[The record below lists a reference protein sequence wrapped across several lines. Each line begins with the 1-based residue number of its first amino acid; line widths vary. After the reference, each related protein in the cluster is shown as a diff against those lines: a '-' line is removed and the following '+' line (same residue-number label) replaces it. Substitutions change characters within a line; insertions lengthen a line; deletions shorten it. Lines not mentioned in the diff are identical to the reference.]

1 MSARKIHEND
11 VFERLTVIKAYSKR
25 QGNRFF
31 SLCRCICGTEKEIN
45 NNHLL
50 SGQCKSCGC
59 LQREIAKKN
68 DSNKSHG
75 QSYTRLY
82 RIWLDLVKRGIGKVN
97 KKYYADKNIT
107 ICKEWLS
114 FPNFF
119 EWSKNNGYK
128 DNLTIDRINN
138 DKGYYPENCR
148 WTTPR
153 EQANNRSTNR
163 LICYKNRTETLANW
177 ARILNISY
185 ASAKY
190 RANHNLD
197 LASGQKYE

>member
-50 SGQCKSCGC
+50 NGSCKSCGC
-59 LQREIAKKN
+59 LHREISKKN
-68 DSNKSHG
+68 QSNKIHG
-75 QSYTRLY
+75 QSHTRLY
-82 RIWLDLVKRGIGKVN
+82 RIWRDLVKRGIGKAN

-119 EWSKNNGYK
+119 EWSKNNGYN

-163 LICYKNRTETLANW
+163 FICYKNRTETLANW

-197 LASGQKYE
+197 LASGKKYE

>member
-1 MSARKIHEND
+1 MALRKIHDND
-11 VFERLTVIKAYSKR
+11 IFERLTVIKAYSKR
-25 QGNRFF
+25 YKNRFF
-31 SLCRCICGTEKEIN
+31 SLCRCICGTEKEIDN
-45 NNHLL
+45 GHLL
-50 SGQCKSCGC
+50 NGQCKSCGC
-59 LQREIAKKN
+59 LQREISKKN
-68 DSNKSHG
+68 DSNKTHG

-82 RIWLDLVKRGIGKVN
+82 RIWCDLVKRGTGKVN

-119 EWSKNNGYK
+119 EWSKNNGYS

-138 DKGYYPENCR
+138 NKGYYPENCR

-163 LICYKNRTETLANW
+163 FICYKNRTETLANW
-177 ARILNISY
+177 SRILNISY

-197 LASGQKYE
+197 LATGAKL